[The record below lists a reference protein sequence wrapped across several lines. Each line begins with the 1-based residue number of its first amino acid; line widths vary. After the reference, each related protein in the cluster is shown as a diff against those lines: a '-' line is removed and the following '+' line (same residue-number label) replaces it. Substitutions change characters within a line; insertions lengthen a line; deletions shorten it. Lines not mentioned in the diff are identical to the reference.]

1 MSNNEEKEGVIEMKV
16 ISAIFLGVPMILAI
30 QCAGQETR
38 FISHRGESLDAPENT
53 MAAFRLSRERG
64 VFGFECDVYLTAD
77 NEIICLHDQTLER
90 TAGVSGKPSDFT
102 LAEIK
107 KLDAGSWKGQQ
118 FAGER
123 IPTLAETLALA
134 QDGKEIYVEIKC
146 GTPIIPRLIEVIAA
160 EPKATPERVVFICFN
175 SKVVAALRQQLPAYR
190 VYWLSG
196 VKQKDDGSL
205 SPSAQDVL
213 AVLKKTGAHGI
224 DIQGHGAAAQKLI
237 DKEYVKTIK
246 NAGFSFHVWTINSA
260 ERAAELAELGAE
272 TITTDCGAKLMQD
285 VQELARKAQ

>member
-1 MSNNEEKEGVIEMKV
+1 MVKSKN
-16 ISAIFLGVPMILAI
+16 SAALAAIFVFMSFSLQANVSGM
-30 QCAGQETR
+30 R
-38 FISHRGESLDAPENT
+38 FISHRGESRDAPENT

-123 IPTLAETLALA
+123 IPALAETLALA

-146 GTPIIPRLIEVIAA
+146 GTPIIPRLIEVMAA

-175 SKVVAALRQQLPAYR
+175 REVVAALRQQLPAYR

-196 VKQKDDGSL
+196 VKQKEDGSL

-237 DKEYVKTIK
+237 DKDFVKTIK
-246 NAGFSFHVWTINSA
+246 DAGFSFHVWTINDA
-260 ERAAELAELGAE
+260 ARAAELAALGAE
-272 TITTDCGAKLMQD
+272 TVTTDCGA
-285 VQELARKAQ
+285 ELNQVLQGGPGRRR